1 MGLDNGIIIK
11 AKSENGLNFLRKNFS
26 DLKAE
31 FDDEGRE
38 FEFGYW
44 RKCWNIRSKF
54 LEDFWYNE
62 ENYEI
67 RFSIDDIPEIIETLE
82 FFVEEKN
89 WTYGNGSIFEWSD
102 EIKHLLKVIR
112 DLKFFYLGVKE
123 LINLNTANDEMLR
136 EEDFEIFFY
145 DSY

>member
-11 AKSENGLNFLRKNFS
+11 AKSDNGLNFLRKNFS

-31 FDDEGRE
+31 FDDEGKE

-54 LEDFWYNE
+54 LEDFLYEE
-62 ENYEI
+62 ENYKI
-67 RFSIDDIPEIIETLE
+67 RFSIDDIPEIIETLK
-82 FFVEEKN
+82 FFVKEKN

-102 EIKHLLKVIR
+102 ELKHLLKVIR
-112 DLKFFYLGVKE
+112 DLKFFYLGIE
-123 LINLNTANDEMLR
+123 EFNLNNENEEKLR
-136 EEDFEIFFY
+136 EDDFEIFFY

>member
-1 MGLDNGIIIK
+1 MGLDNGIIIR
-11 AKSENGLNFLRKNFS
+11 AKSDNGLNFLRKNFS

-31 FDDEGRE
+31 FDDEGKE

-67 RFSIDDIPEIIETLE
+67 RFSIDDIPEIIETLK

-136 EEDFEIFFY
+136 EDDFEIFFY